1 MAMKLKTNIIL
12 LYSILTVLLCG
23 CSRNDKHSNNIISVD
38 VETQANV
45 DDYFQDSHFV
55 VLETNDSALIAGDT
69 KFHTNSKYIV
79 GYSDICGFTVFD
91 QNGKHICTFNHR
103 GEGPGEYTRIVDF
116 YLQDDIIYATADFQ
130 QKIYEYAATNG
141 NLVDEIKLPNTY
153 SYVAPLDSKHIA
165 LCTAFNSAATN
176 SFAILNIET
185 GDIEKEFVPNK
196 HNEAY
201 TFSGYQT
208 FIGRDGENGVYAAL
222 PFSHDLYRLTSETCD
237 LMRSYE
243 FNTPAQLPQKD
254 AEDISLEQMAE
265 KYRYERVVKW
275 LGYIQVMK
283 SGVCYQHFPLL
294 CDYGI
299 LPFIC
304 KYNTE
309 DNQIQTL
316 KIGSERFE
324 KFPYLLVAPFEFRDG
339 QYICAVQAASALS
352 TDQQIG
358 VTTFTDL
365 GVTPDD
371 NPIIFYYNFK
381 D

>member
-1 MAMKLKTNIIL
+1 
-12 LYSILTVLLCG
+12 
-23 CSRNDKHSNNIISVD
+23 
-38 VETQANV
+38 
-45 DDYFQDSHFV
+45 
-55 VLETNDSALIAGDT
+55 
-69 KFHTNSKYIV
+69 
-79 GYSDICGFTVFD
+79 
-91 QNGKHICTFNHR
+91 
-103 GEGPGEYTRIVDF
+103 
-116 YLQDDIIYATADFQ
+116 
-130 QKIYEYAATNG
+130 
-141 NLVDEIKLPNTY
+141 
-153 SYVAPLDSKHIA
+153 
-165 LCTAFNSAATN
+165 
-176 SFAILNIET
+176 
-185 GDIEKEFVPNK
+185 
-196 HNEAY
+196 
-201 TFSGYQT
+201 
-208 FIGRDGENGVYAAL
+208 
-222 PFSHDLYRLTSETCD
+222 
-237 LMRSYE
+237 
-243 FNTPAQLPQKD
+243 
-254 AEDISLEQMAE
+254 
-265 KYRYERVVKW
+265 
-275 LGYIQVMK
+275 MK